1 MAGESHLIRPYGDRR
16 DDGVI
21 QISFTL
27 PVPLSEKAKEAARL
41 FCTRLGLVDV
51 KVAAAERAADNYTFF
66 VVYARADVSLD
77 YASID
82 VPEIVFRK
90 LGFDE
95 LNKLIEDRISRRVVV
110 LGACTGTDTHTVGI
124 DAILNMKGYAGD
136 YGLERYPWFEAYNLG
151 SQVPNEELIR
161 KARGEEGGR
170 DPRLARWSPSATCTR
185 TTAGSSSTWRRR
197 TGCRGR
203 RILLL
208 GGPRVDHK
216 LAIELGFDAGLR
228 PGHQALGRRELH
240 RARAAEEDGQ
250 GARGSAL
257 RGRADMSVR
266 SVLRLRMSQP
276 RRALRR
282 QPGGWRTDARPVRG
296 RGHRAVHPPGW

>member
-1 MAGESHLIRPYGDRR
+1 MAGESHLIRAYGDRR

-27 PVPLSEKAKEAARL
+27 PVPLSDKAKEAARL

-51 KVAAAERAADNYTFF
+51 KVAAAEPAADNYTFF

-77 YASID
+77 YATID

-90 LGFDE
+90 LGFDD
-95 LNKLIEDRISRRVVV
+95 LNKLIEDRVARRVVV

-124 DAILNMKGYAGD
+124 DAILNMKGYSGD

-161 KARGEEGGR
+161 KAEEKKADAILVSQVVTQR
-170 DPRLARWSPSATCTR
+170 DVHKDNSRQFIDVAKAHGLKGKT
-185 TTAGSSSTWRRR
+185 
-197 TGCRGR
+197 
-203 RILLL
+203 ILLL

-216 LAIELGFDAGLR
+216 LAMELGFDAGFG
-228 PGHQALGRRELH
+228 PGTKPSDVANYIVHALLKKMGKEPEDLH
-240 RARAAEEDGQ
+240 FEGE
-250 GARGSAL
+250 
-257 RGRADMSVR
+257 
-266 SVLRLRMSQP
+266 
-276 RRALRR
+276 
-282 QPGGWRTDARPVRG
+282 PG
-296 RGHRAVHPPGW
+296 

>member
-1 MAGESHLIRPYGDRR
+1 MAGESHPIRAYGDRR

-21 QISFTL
+21 QMSFTL
-27 PVPLSEKAKEAARL
+27 PVPLSDKAKEAARL

-51 KVAAAERAADNYTFF
+51 KVAAAEPAADNYTFF

-77 YASID
+77 YATID

-90 LGFDE
+90 LGFQD

-124 DAILNMKGYAGD
+124 DAILNMKGYSGD

-161 KARGEEGGR
+161 RAEEKKADAILVSQVVTQR
-170 DPRLARWSPSATCTR
+170 DVHKDNSRQFIDVAKAHGLKGKT
-185 TTAGSSSTWRRR
+185 
-197 TGCRGR
+197 
-203 RILLL
+203 ILLL

-216 LAIELGFDAGLR
+216 LAMELGFDAGFG
-228 PGHQALGRRELH
+228 PGTKPSDVANYIVHALLKKMGKEPEDLH
-240 RARAAEEDGQ
+240 FEGE
-250 GARGSAL
+250 
-257 RGRADMSVR
+257 
-266 SVLRLRMSQP
+266 P
-276 RRALRR
+276 
-282 QPGGWRTDARPVRG
+282 T
-296 RGHRAVHPPGW
+296 

>member
-1 MAGESHLIRPYGDRR
+1 MPGESHLIRAYGDRR

-27 PVPLSEKAKEAARL
+27 PVPLSDKAKEAARL
-41 FCTRLGLVDV
+41 LCTKLGLLDV
-51 KVAAAERAADNYTFF
+51 KVAAAEPAADNYTFF

-95 LNKLIEDRISRRVVV
+95 LNKLIEDRIARRVVV

-161 KARGEEGGR
+161 MAEDRKADAILVSQVVTQRDVHKDNSRQFIEVAKAHGLKGR
-170 DPRLARWSPSATCTR
+170 T
-185 TTAGSSSTWRRR
+185 
-197 TGCRGR
+197 
-203 RILLL
+203 ILLL

-216 LAIELGFDAGLR
+216 LAMELGFDAGFG
-228 PGHQALGRRELH
+228 PGTKPSDVANYIVHALLKKMGKEPEDLH
-240 RARAAEEDGQ
+240 YEGEPA
-250 GARGSAL
+250 
-257 RGRADMSVR
+257 
-266 SVLRLRMSQP
+266 
-276 RRALRR
+276 
-282 QPGGWRTDARPVRG
+282 
-296 RGHRAVHPPGW
+296 

>member
-1 MAGESHLIRPYGDRR
+1 MAGETHLIRAYGDRR

-21 QISFTL
+21 QLSFTL
-27 PVPLSEKAKEAARL
+27 PVPLSDKAKEAARQ
-41 FCTRLGLVDV
+41 FCAKLGLLDV
-51 KVAAAERAADNYTFF
+51 KVAAAEPAADHYTFF

-95 LNKLIEDRISRRVVV
+95 LNKLIEDRIARRVVV

-124 DAILNMKGYAGD
+124 DAILNMKGYSGD

-161 KARGEEGGR
+161 RAEEKKADAILVSQVVTQR
-170 DPRLARWSPSATCTR
+170 DVHKDNSRQFIDVAKAHGLKGKT
-185 TTAGSSSTWRRR
+185 
-197 TGCRGR
+197 
-203 RILLL
+203 ILLL

-216 LAIELGFDAGLR
+216 LAVELGFDAGFG
-228 PGHQALGRRELH
+228 PGTKPSDVANYVVHALLKKMGKEPEDLH
-240 RARAAEEDGQ
+240 FEGE
-250 GARGSAL
+250 
-257 RGRADMSVR
+257 
-266 SVLRLRMSQP
+266 P
-276 RRALRR
+276 
-282 QPGGWRTDARPVRG
+282 T
-296 RGHRAVHPPGW
+296 